1 MKRVVA
7 TVASFLF
14 IIHSHA
20 QHQDSVPDMTKDGVT
35 LSEVVIMGNDSRRDT
50 QMRSSQSLVRIGK
63 SYLEMN
69 LSGSLPQ
76 TLAGIPGVKAMN
88 IGSGQSKPV
97 IRGLG
102 FNRMV
107 VTENGI
113 KHEGQQW
120 GEEHGLEIDQFSVD
134 RIEVIKGPAALLYGS
149 DAIGGVI
156 NLYSDYIPARPYE
169 SRAELFMRSNN
180 ESVGLS
186 AQMAGKRDRLYYKVG
201 LTLVDYADYKVP
213 ADSIQYYSY
222 YH

>member
-107 VTENGI
+107 VTETASNTKGSS
-113 KHEGQQW
+113 
-120 GEEHGLEIDQFSVD
+120 GEKSTVL
-134 RIEVIKGPAALLYGS
+134 K
-149 DAIGGVI
+149 
-156 NLYSDYIPARPYE
+156 
-169 SRAELFMRSNN
+169 
-180 ESVGLS
+180 
-186 AQMAGKRDRLYYKVG
+186 
-201 LTLVDYADYKVP
+201 LT
-213 ADSIQYYSY
+213 SFQ
-222 YH
+222 

>member
-1 MKRVVA
+1 
-7 TVASFLF
+7 
-14 IIHSHA
+14 
-20 QHQDSVPDMTKDGVT
+20 MTKDGVT

-113 KHEGQQW
+113 CSAAFCE
-120 GEEHGLEIDQFSVD
+120 S
-134 RIEVIKGPAALLYGS
+134 AALWRGYLFAFSMLNPLRLTFVRQLPRRGS
-149 DAIGGVI
+149 F
-156 NLYSDYIPARPYE
+156 L
-169 SRAELFMRSNN
+169 
-180 ESVGLS
+180 
-186 AQMAGKRDRLYYKVG
+186 Q
-201 LTLVDYADYKVP
+201 
-213 ADSIQYYSY
+213 
-222 YH
+222 